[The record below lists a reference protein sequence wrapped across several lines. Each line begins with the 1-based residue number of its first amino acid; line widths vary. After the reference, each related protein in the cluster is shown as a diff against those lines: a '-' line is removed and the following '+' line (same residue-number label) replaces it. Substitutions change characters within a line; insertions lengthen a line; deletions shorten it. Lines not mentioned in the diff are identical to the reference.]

1 MLAFEHLSASYGKN
15 KILDVFCFPLISHKI
30 TAIIGKNGSG
40 KSTLVSCLNQE
51 LAYTGEIL
59 YSGQNLALM
68 AVRER
73 AKLLAIL
80 PQVLT
85 TPSVTVEELTA
96 FGRNPYL
103 DFSRR
108 LTQADR
114 EAVEAAMA
122 QAGVDSMRGRPVNRL
137 SGGERQKAFLAMIL
151 AQDTRILVLDEP
163 TTYMDVA
170 VEAGFFR
177 LLQDL
182 KEKRKKTLMVVLH
195 NLSQALRYADYV
207 AVLHERRVCYYGSV
221 EECCASGKIEEI
233 FQVKKFEVVENG
245 EKRIFF
251 SA

>member
-1 MLAFEHLSASYGKN
+1 
-15 KILDVFCFPLISHKI
+15 
-30 TAIIGKNGSG
+30 
-40 KSTLVSCLNQE
+40 
-51 LAYTGEIL
+51 
-59 YSGQNLALM
+59 M

-122 QAGVDSMRGRPVNRL
+122 QAGVDGMRGRPVNRL

-182 KEKRKKTLMVVLH
+182 KEKRKK
-195 NLSQALRYADYV
+195 NLKSM
-207 AVLHERRVCYYGSV
+207 
-221 EECCASGKIEEI
+221 
-233 FQVKKFEVVENG
+233 
-245 EKRIFF
+245 
-251 SA
+251 

>member
-15 KILDVFCFPLISHKI
+15 KILEDVCFPLIPHKI

-40 KSTLVSCLNQE
+40 KSTLVSCLN
-51 LAYTGEIL
+51 
-59 YSGQNLALM
+59 
-68 AVRER
+68 
-73 AKLLAIL
+73 AIL

>member
-1 MLAFEHLSASYGKN
+1 MMTFERLSASYGKN
-15 KILDVFCFPLISHKI
+15 KILEDVCFPLIPHKI
-30 TAIIGKNGSG
+30 TAVIGKNGSG

-51 LAYTGEIL
+51 LSYTGEIL

-68 AVRER
+68 TARER
-73 AKLLAIL
+73 AKILAIL

-85 TPSVTVEELTA
+85 TPGVTVEELVT

-122 QAGVDSMRGRPVNRL
+122 QSGVDSMRGRPVNRL

-163 TTYMDVA
+163 TTYMDMA
-170 VEAGFFR
+170 VEADFFR
-177 LLQDL
+177 LLQEL
-182 KEKRKKTLMVVLH
+182 KQKRKKTLLVVLH

-207 AVLHERRVCYYGSV
+207 AVLHERRICYYGPV